1 MKKLVAIIC
10 TIILL
15 ASMPLSVF
23 AKTMLIGDVNGDG
36 KITAADAR
44 LVLRVAAGLEPSFG
58 TVEVVEQDPST
69 NKDTYHIGDTW
80 RVAGQWELTVTSVE
94 ETDYRNE
101 YWDKNPEAVYIINY
115 TYRNIGYVDSDG
127 IWDGLYI
134 SLDDMIVDS
143 KGKMGESY
151 PGDITNYPQEVPVGA
166 YCEAQVCIGV
176 DHPGDF
182 TITTKKYDGNNNEQK
197 ATFYLEVE

>member
-15 ASMPLSVF
+15 AAMPLSAF

-58 TVEVVEQDPST
+58 TVDIVEQAPST
-69 NKDTYHIGDTW
+69 SQDVYYIGDTW
-80 RVAGQWELTVTSVE
+80 RVAGQWELTVISVE
-94 ETDYRNE
+94 ETKERNK
-101 YWDKNPEAVYIINY
+101 YSDKNPEAVYIVTY
-115 TYRNIGYVDSDG
+115 TYKNLGYVDNNK

-134 SLDDMIVDS
+134 TLNDIIVDS
-143 KGKMGESY
+143 NGKVGY
-151 PGDITNYPQEVPVGA
+151 NYPNVIENYPKETPVGA

-182 TITTKKYDGNNNEQK
+182 SITTKKYDGNNNEQK